1 MATVNSTKTCLPKL
15 ACSALVVGLFTARV
29 FITGAYP
36 HKYLNDRLFDLGGCN
51 QTNSTTSEH
60 TTNQPPNETN
70 SSAQWE
76 VMHANNQALQE
87 QLEQALD
94 RIEQNVQKN
103 KELAEQISR
112 SPRAIQ
118 TIQALEAAIA
128 IFGQNKHEPEY
139 EVSEYATG
147 NRCWKCSPAVHPV
160 PIQDLLLYGVK
171 HKHNQNKI
179 LGDKVAQVVQ
189 QNTHLHKRF
198 PVLMRH
204 LRRSSRRSPSW
215 DWSPRPWPII
225 CSSDIT
231 MDKSG
236 TTTQGQRTSPHG
248 GNHFSKR
255 RSESEN

>member
-36 HKYLNDRLFDLGGCN
+36 HRYLNDRLFDLGGCN
-51 QTNSTTSEH
+51 QTNSTTSKH

-87 QLEQALD
+87 QLEQALA

-103 KELAEQISR
+103 KELAERIAR

-139 EVSEYATG
+139 ELSEYATG
-147 NRCWKCSPAVHPV
+147 NRRWKCSPAVHPV
-160 PIQDLLLYGVK
+160 LIQDLLLYGVK

-189 QNTHLHKRF
+189 QNTHLAQEISSAYETPSEKLKKEPIMGLVTKTVAMYMFLRHNNGQKRNNNPGTEDF
-198 PVLMRH
+198 
-204 LRRSSRRSPSW
+204 SSWGEPFF
-215 DWSPRPWPII
+215 
-225 CSSDIT
+225 
-231 MDKSG
+231 
-236 TTTQGQRTSPHG
+236 QR
-248 GNHFSKR
+248 K
-255 RSESEN
+255 E